1 MQHLFE
7 LIDDTFYVYFSRKRD
22 DSEVVRDIF
31 WAHLESVK
39 LLNIFPIVLVIDITY
54 KINKYKQPLFEII
67 GMTST
72 KLTFAVAFAYMESEQ
87 TKSFRWILD
96 KLKQLFVKKNVC
108 PQEILTNRDLAF
120 MKAIAVVFSST
131 INLLCRFR
139 INKNVSAK
147 YKQRVVKDLQQT
159 IDKLWMD
166 AVWASDE
173 AEYEQQ
179 LQ

>member
-1 MQHLFE
+1 MHIKL
-7 LIDDTFYVYFSRKRD
+7 
-22 DSEVVRDIF
+22 
-31 WAHLESVK
+31 ALET
-39 LLNIFPIVLVIDITY
+39 D
-54 KINKYKQPLFEII
+54 
-67 GMTST
+67 
-72 KLTFAVAFAYMESEQ
+72 
-87 TKSFRWILD
+87 
-96 KLKQLFVKKNVC
+96 